1 MNSPINSFR
10 KMSPARTRFA
20 VSVLSVF
27 LLSIETELDLIDLPL
42 VDQRIVN
49 FIALTLVVLSAT
61 EWVWARVDHT
71 VSNTVVQAVI
81 QVGWAVVVTT
91 IFQRSGTAGGLFVFL
106 TGLAFFLIYVD
117 VIGRGIDPSE
127 EFAWDLYSLKML
139 HYLLAVLFLFI
150 TTLAAFVRGVR
161 FV

>member
-1 MNSPINSFR
+1 
-10 KMSPARTRFA
+10 
-20 VSVLSVF
+20 
-27 LLSIETELDLIDLPL
+27 
-42 VDQRIVN
+42 
-49 FIALTLVVLSAT
+49 
-61 EWVWARVDHT
+61 
-71 VSNTVVQAVI
+71 
-81 QVGWAVVVTT
+81 VVVTT